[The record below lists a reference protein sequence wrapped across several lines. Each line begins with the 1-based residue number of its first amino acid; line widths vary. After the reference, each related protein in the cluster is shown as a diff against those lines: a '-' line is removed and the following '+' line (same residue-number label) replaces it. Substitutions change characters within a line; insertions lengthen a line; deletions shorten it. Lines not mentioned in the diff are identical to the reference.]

1 MIFFLRPVQ
10 KIDRNRMLKLVT
22 FRSPFHYNVG
32 MPTDTHNRQIFTVSE
47 LNRTVRQLLESTLPL
62 LWVEG
67 EISNFARPSSGH
79 WYLTLKD
86 QNAQVRCAMFKNSNM
101 RVNFKPGNG
110 ISVLVR
116 CRVGLY
122 EGRGD
127 YQLII
132 EHMEEAGF
140 GALQRQ
146 FDQLKAKLANESL
159 FDQTHKQAIPRSI
172 NHVGVVTSST
182 GAAFTDILSVLKRR
196 FPSIKV
202 TLFPTAVQGD
212 QAASQIVAAIANAN
226 DNDGCDVLIVG
237 RGGGSLEDLW
247 PFNEESVARAIF
259 HSKIPVVSA
268 VGHEIDFTIADFVA
282 DLRAPTPS
290 AAAELVSLDGDE
302 LMAQFAGLE
311 TLLANSIS
319 RRLKSLGQKT
329 VDLRNRLQH
338 PGRKLQEQAQHLD
351 HLDIRLRRSIK
362 GMIQVY
368 RHQTILSRDRLLR
381 QHPRD
386 ALARQKQHVQSAVLQ
401 LSKVVNQQL
410 KEKVSHTE
418 QTLHLLDAV
427 SPLKILGRGFSV
439 IRDAN
444 NQVIKSITSVSK
456 GENLRARLTDGELH
470 IEVTKTTTT
479 DVSRNS

>member
-1 MIFFLRPVQ
+1 
-10 KIDRNRMLKLVT
+10 
-22 FRSPFHYNVG
+22 
-32 MPTDTHNRQIFTVSE
+32 MPMSIDTHNRQVFTVSE

-67 EISNFARPSSGH
+67 EISNFARPNSGH

-86 QNAQVRCAMFKNSNM
+86 QQAQVRCAMFKNSNA
-101 RVNFKPGNG
+101 RVSFKPANG

-159 FDQTHKQAIPRSI
+159 FDQAHKQPMPTSV
-172 NHVGVVTSST
+172 NHIGVVTSPT
-182 GAAFTDILSVLKRR
+182 GAAFKDILAVLNRR

-212 QAASQIVAAIANAN
+212 QAAGQIVEAIDNAN
-226 DNDGCDVLIVG
+226 QDGRCDALIVG

-247 PFNEESVARAIF
+247 PFNEEVVARAVF
-259 HSKIPVVSA
+259 HSKIPIISA
-268 VGHEIDFTIADFVA
+268 VGHEIDFTITDFVA

-290 AAAELVSLDGDE
+290 AAAELISPNGDE
-302 LMAQFAGLE
+302 MAAQLGGLQ
-311 TLLANSIS
+311 TLLSDAMS
-319 RRLKSLGQKT
+319 RRLQRLEQKT
-329 VDLRNRLQH
+329 NDLRNRLQH
-338 PGRKLQEQAQHLD
+338 PGRKLQEQTQHLD
-351 HLDIRLRRSIK
+351 HLDIRLKRS
-362 GMIQVY
+362 MQAMVQLY
-368 RHQTILSRDRLLR
+368 RHRMTLSRDRLLR

-386 ALARQKQHVQSAVLQ
+386 ALVQKKQHMNNAVIRLSKAVGQQLRQKM
-401 LSKVVNQQL
+401 N
-410 KEKVSHTE
+410 HTE

-439 IRDAN
+439 LRNDN
-444 NQVIKSITSVSK
+444 NQVVKSTASVRP
-456 GENLRARLTDGELH
+456 GENLRARLSDGELH
-470 IEVTKTTTT
+470 VEVTKTTITE
-479 DVSRNS
+479 

>member
-1 MIFFLRPVQ
+1 
-10 KIDRNRMLKLVT
+10 
-22 FRSPFHYNVG
+22 
-32 MPTDTHNRQIFTVSE
+32 MPMSIDTHNRQVFTVSE

-67 EISNFARPSSGH
+67 EISNFARPNSGH

-86 QNAQVRCAMFKNSNM
+86 QQAQVRCAMFKNSNG
-101 RVNFKPGNG
+101 RVSFKPANG
-110 ISVLVR
+110 VSVLVR

-159 FDQTHKQAIPRSI
+159 FDQAHKQPMPTSV
-172 NHVGVVTSST
+172 NHIGVVTSPT
-182 GAAFTDILSVLKRR
+182 GAAFKDILAVLNRR

-212 QAASQIVAAIANAN
+212 QAAGQIVEAIANAN
-226 DNDGCDVLIVG
+226 QDGRCDALIVG

-247 PFNEESVARAIF
+247 PFNEEVVARAVF
-259 HSKIPVVSA
+259 HSKIPIISA
-268 VGHEIDFTIADFVA
+268 VGHEIDFTITDFVA

-290 AAAELVSLDGDE
+290 AAAELISPNGDE
-302 LMAQFAGLE
+302 MAAQLGGLQ
-311 TLLANSIS
+311 TLLSDAMS
-319 RRLKSLGQKT
+319 RRLQRLEQKT
-329 VDLRNRLQH
+329 NDLRNRLQH
-338 PGRKLQEQAQHLD
+338 PGRKLQEQTQHLD
-351 HLDIRLRRSIK
+351 HLDIRLKRS
-362 GMIQVY
+362 MQAMVQLY
-368 RHQTILSRDRLLR
+368 RHRMTLSRDRLLR

-386 ALARQKQHVQSAVLQ
+386 ALVQKKQHMNNAVIRLSKAVGQQLRQKM
-401 LSKVVNQQL
+401 N
-410 KEKVSHTE
+410 HTE

-439 IRDAN
+439 LRNDN
-444 NQVIKSITSVSK
+444 NQVVKSTASVRP
-456 GENLRARLTDGELH
+456 GENLRARLSDGELH
-470 IEVTKTTTT
+470 VEVTKTTITE
-479 DVSRNS
+479 

>member
-1 MIFFLRPVQ
+1 
-10 KIDRNRMLKLVT
+10 
-22 FRSPFHYNVG
+22 
-32 MPTDTHNRQIFTVSE
+32 MPMSIDTHNRQVFTVSE

-67 EISNFARPSSGH
+67 EISNFARPNSGH

-86 QNAQVRCAMFKNSNM
+86 QQAQVRCAMFKNSNA
-101 RVNFKPGNG
+101 RVSFKPANG

-159 FDQTHKQAIPRSI
+159 FDQAHKQPMPTSV
-172 NHVGVVTSST
+172 NHIGVVTSPT
-182 GAAFTDILSVLKRR
+182 GAAFKDILAVLNRR

-212 QAASQIVAAIANAN
+212 QAAGQIVEAIDNAN
-226 DNDGCDVLIVG
+226 QDGRCDALIVG

-247 PFNEESVARAIF
+247 PFNEEVVARAVF
-259 HSKIPVVSA
+259 HSKIPIISA
-268 VGHEIDFTIADFVA
+268 VGHEIDFTITDFVA

-290 AAAELVSLDGDE
+290 AAAELISPNGDE
-302 LMAQFAGLE
+302 MAAQLGGLQ
-311 TLLANSIS
+311 TLLSDAMS
-319 RRLKSLGQKT
+319 RRLQRLEQKT
-329 VDLRNRLQH
+329 NDLRNRLQH

-351 HLDIRLRRSIK
+351 HLDIRLKRS
-362 GMIQVY
+362 MQAMVQLY
-368 RHQTILSRDRLLR
+368 RHRMTLSRDRLLR

-386 ALARQKQHVQSAVLQ
+386 ALVQKKQHMNNAVIRLSKAVGQQLRQKM
-401 LSKVVNQQL
+401 N
-410 KEKVSHTE
+410 HTE

-439 IRDAN
+439 IRNDN
-444 NQVIKSITSVSK
+444 NQVVKSTTSVRP
-456 GENLRARLTDGELH
+456 GENLRARLSDGELH
-470 IEVTKTTTT
+470 VEVTKTTITE
-479 DVSRNS
+479 

>member
-1 MIFFLRPVQ
+1 MSI
-10 KIDRNRMLKLVT
+10 
-22 FRSPFHYNVG
+22 
-32 MPTDTHNRQIFTVSE
+32 DTHNRQVFTVSE

-67 EISNFARPSSGH
+67 EISNFARPNSGH

-86 QNAQVRCAMFKNSNM
+86 QQAQVRCAMFKNSNG
-101 RVNFKPGNG
+101 RVSFKPANG
-110 ISVLVR
+110 VSVLVR

-159 FDQTHKQAIPRSI
+159 FDEAHKQPMPTSV
-172 NHVGVVTSST
+172 NHIGVVTSPT
-182 GAAFTDILSVLKRR
+182 GAAFKDILAVLNRR

-212 QAASQIVAAIANAN
+212 QAAGQIVEAIDNAN
-226 DNDGCDVLIVG
+226 QDGRCDALIVG

-247 PFNEESVARAIF
+247 PFNEEVVARAVF
-259 HSKIPVVSA
+259 HSKIPIISA
-268 VGHEIDFTIADFVA
+268 VGHEIDFTITDFVA

-290 AAAELVSLDGDE
+290 AAAELISPNGDE
-302 LMAQFAGLE
+302 MAAQLGGLQ
-311 TLLANSIS
+311 TLLSDAMS
-319 RRLKSLGQKT
+319 RRLQRLEQKT
-329 VDLRNRLQH
+329 NDLRNRLQH
-338 PGRKLQEQAQHLD
+338 PGRKLQEQTQHLD
-351 HLDIRLRRSIK
+351 HLDIRLKRS
-362 GMIQVY
+362 MQAMVQLY
-368 RHQTILSRDRLLR
+368 RHRMTLSRDRLLR

-386 ALARQKQHVQSAVLQ
+386 ALVQKKQHMNNAVIRLSKAVGQQLRQKM
-401 LSKVVNQQL
+401 N
-410 KEKVSHTE
+410 HTE

-439 IRDAN
+439 LRNDN
-444 NQVIKSITSVSK
+444 NQVVKSTASVRP
-456 GENLRARLTDGELH
+456 GENLRARLSDGELH
-470 IEVTKTTTT
+470 VEVTKTTITE
-479 DVSRNS
+479 

>member
-1 MIFFLRPVQ
+1 
-10 KIDRNRMLKLVT
+10 
-22 FRSPFHYNVG
+22 
-32 MPTDTHNRQIFTVSE
+32 MPMSIDTHNRQVFTVSE

-67 EISNFARPSSGH
+67 EISNFARPNSGH

-86 QNAQVRCAMFKNSNM
+86 QQAQVRCAMFKNSNG
-101 RVNFKPGNG
+101 RVSFKPANG
-110 ISVLVR
+110 VSVLVR

-159 FDQTHKQAIPRSI
+159 FDQAHKQPMPTSV
-172 NHVGVVTSST
+172 NHIGVVTSPT
-182 GAAFTDILSVLKRR
+182 GAAFKDILAVLNRR

-212 QAASQIVAAIANAN
+212 QAAGQIVEAIDNAN
-226 DNDGCDVLIVG
+226 QDGRCDALIVG

-247 PFNEESVARAIF
+247 PFNEEVVARAVF
-259 HSKIPVVSA
+259 HSKIPIISA
-268 VGHEIDFTIADFVA
+268 VGHEIDFTITDFVA

-290 AAAELVSLDGDE
+290 AAAELISPNGDE
-302 LMAQFAGLE
+302 MAAQLGGLQ
-311 TLLANSIS
+311 TLLSDAMS
-319 RRLKSLGQKT
+319 RRLQRLEQKT
-329 VDLRNRLQH
+329 NDLRNRLQH

-351 HLDIRLRRSIK
+351 HLDIRLKRS
-362 GMIQVY
+362 MQAMVQLY
-368 RHQTILSRDRLLR
+368 RHRMTLSRDRLLR

-386 ALARQKQHVQSAVLQ
+386 ALVQKKQHMNNAVIRLSKAVGQQLRQKM
-401 LSKVVNQQL
+401 N
-410 KEKVSHTE
+410 HTE

-439 IRDAN
+439 IRNDN
-444 NQVIKSITSVSK
+444 NQVVKSTASVRP
-456 GENLRARLTDGELH
+456 GENLRARLSDGELH
-470 IEVTKTTTT
+470 VEVTKTTITE
-479 DVSRNS
+479 

>member
-1 MIFFLRPVQ
+1 M
-10 KIDRNRMLKLVT
+10 RMSKD
-22 FRSPFHYNVG
+22 N
-32 MPTDTHNRQIFTVSE
+32 HNRQVFTVSE

-86 QNAQVRCAMFKNSNM
+86 QQAQVRCAMFKNSNA
-101 RVNFKPGNG
+101 RVSFKPANG

-159 FDQTHKQAIPRSI
+159 FDQAHKQPMPTSA
-172 NHVGVVTSST
+172 NHIGVVTSPT
-182 GAAFTDILSVLKRR
+182 GAAFKDILAVLNRR

-212 QAASQIVAAIANAN
+212 QAAGQIVEAIANAN
-226 DNDGCDVLIVG
+226 QDGRCDALIVG

-247 PFNEESVARAIF
+247 PFNEEAVARAIF
-259 HSKIPVVSA
+259 HSKIPIISA

-290 AAAELVSLDGDE
+290 AAAELISPNGDE
-302 LMAQFAGLE
+302 IAAQLSGLE
-311 TLLANSIS
+311 TLLSDAMS
-319 RRLKSLGQKT
+319 RRLQRLEQKT
-329 VDLRNRLQH
+329 NDLRNRLQH

-351 HLDIRLRRSIK
+351 HLDIRLRRSIQA
-362 GMIQVY
+362 MVQLC
-368 RHQTILSRDRLLR
+368 RHRATLSRDRLLR

-386 ALARQKQHVQSAVLQ
+386 ALAYKRQRLNDAINQI
-401 LSKVVNQQL
+401 SKAASRQL

-418 QTLHLLDAV
+418 QTMHLLDAV
-427 SPLKILGRGFSV
+427 SPLKILSRGFSV
-439 IRDAN
+439 IRDDK
-444 NQVIKSITSVSK
+444 NQVVKSIASVTP
-456 GENLRARLTDGELH
+456 GENLRASLIDGELN
-470 IEVTKTTTT
+470 IEVTKITKTDILTT
-479 DVSRNS
+479 

>member
-1 MIFFLRPVQ
+1 
-10 KIDRNRMLKLVT
+10 MLM
-22 FRSPFHYNVG
+22 SI
-32 MPTDTHNRQIFTVSE
+32 DTHNRQVFTVSE

-67 EISNFARPSSGH
+67 EISNFSRPNSGH

-86 QNAQVRCAMFKNSNM
+86 QQAQVRCAMFKNSNG
-101 RVNFKPGNG
+101 RVSFKPANG
-110 ISVLVR
+110 VSVLVR

-159 FDQTHKQAIPRSI
+159 FDQAHKQPMPTSV
-172 NHVGVVTSST
+172 NHIGVVTSPT
-182 GAAFTDILSVLKRR
+182 GAAFKDILAVLNRR

-212 QAASQIVAAIANAN
+212 QAAGQIVEAIANAN
-226 DNDGCDVLIVG
+226 QDGRCDALIVG

-247 PFNEESVARAIF
+247 PFNEEVVARAVF
-259 HSKIPVVSA
+259 HSKIPIISA
-268 VGHEIDFTIADFVA
+268 VGHEIDFTITDFVA

-290 AAAELVSLDGDE
+290 AAAELISPNGDE
-302 LMAQFAGLE
+302 MAAQLGGLQ
-311 TLLANSIS
+311 TLLSDAMS
-319 RRLKSLGQKT
+319 RRLQRLEQKT
-329 VDLRNRLQH
+329 NDLRNRLQH

-351 HLDIRLRRSIK
+351 HLDIRLKRS
-362 GMIQVY
+362 MQAMVQLY
-368 RHQTILSRDRLLR
+368 RHRMTLSRDRLLR

-386 ALARQKQHVQSAVLQ
+386 ALVQKKQHMNNAVIRLSKAVGQQLRQKM
-401 LSKVVNQQL
+401 N
-410 KEKVSHTE
+410 HTE

-439 IRDAN
+439 LRNDN
-444 NQVIKSITSVSK
+444 NQVVKSTASVRP
-456 GENLRARLTDGELH
+456 GENLRARLSDGELH
-470 IEVTKTTTT
+470 VEVTKTTITE
-479 DVSRNS
+479 

>member
-1 MIFFLRPVQ
+1 MSI
-10 KIDRNRMLKLVT
+10 
-22 FRSPFHYNVG
+22 
-32 MPTDTHNRQIFTVSE
+32 DTHNRQVFTVSE

-67 EISNFARPSSGH
+67 EISNFARPNSGH

-86 QNAQVRCAMFKNSNM
+86 QQAQVRCAMFKNSNA
-101 RVNFKPGNG
+101 RVSFKPANG

-159 FDQTHKQAIPRSI
+159 FDQAHKQPMPTSV
-172 NHVGVVTSST
+172 NHIGVVTSPT
-182 GAAFTDILSVLKRR
+182 GAAFKDILAVLNRR

-212 QAASQIVAAIANAN
+212 QAAGQIVEAIANAN
-226 DNDGCDVLIVG
+226 QDGRCDALIVG

-247 PFNEESVARAIF
+247 PFNEEVVARAVF
-259 HSKIPVVSA
+259 HSKIPIISA
-268 VGHEIDFTIADFVA
+268 VGHEIDFTITDFVA

-290 AAAELVSLDGDE
+290 AAAELISPNGDE
-302 LMAQFAGLE
+302 MAAQLGGLQ
-311 TLLANSIS
+311 TLLSDAMS
-319 RRLKSLGQKT
+319 RRLQRLEQKT
-329 VDLRNRLQH
+329 NDLRNRLQH
-338 PGRKLQEQAQHLD
+338 PGRKLQEQTQHLD
-351 HLDIRLRRSIK
+351 HLDIRLKRS
-362 GMIQVY
+362 MQAMVQLY
-368 RHQTILSRDRLLR
+368 RHRMTLSRDRLLR

-386 ALARQKQHVQSAVLQ
+386 ALVQKKQHMNNAVIRLSKAVGQQLRQKM
-401 LSKVVNQQL
+401 N
-410 KEKVSHTE
+410 HTE

-439 IRDAN
+439 LRNDN
-444 NQVIKSITSVSK
+444 NQVVKSTASVRP
-456 GENLRARLTDGELH
+456 GENLRARLSDGELH
-470 IEVTKTTTT
+470 VEVTKTTITE
-479 DVSRNS
+479 

>member
-1 MIFFLRPVQ
+1 
-10 KIDRNRMLKLVT
+10 MLM
-22 FRSPFHYNVG
+22 SI
-32 MPTDTHNRQIFTVSE
+32 DTHNRQVFTVSE

-67 EISNFARPSSGH
+67 EISNFSRPNSGH

-86 QNAQVRCAMFKNSNM
+86 QQAQVRCAMFKNSNG
-101 RVNFKPGNG
+101 RVSFKPANG
-110 ISVLVR
+110 VSVLVR

-159 FDQTHKQAIPRSI
+159 FDQAHKQPMPTSV
-172 NHVGVVTSST
+172 NHIGVVTSPT
-182 GAAFTDILSVLKRR
+182 GAAFKDILAVLNRR

-212 QAASQIVAAIANAN
+212 QAAGQIVEAIANAN
-226 DNDGCDVLIVG
+226 QDGRCDALIVG

-247 PFNEESVARAIF
+247 PFNEEVVARAVF
-259 HSKIPVVSA
+259 HSKIPIISA
-268 VGHEIDFTIADFVA
+268 VGHEIDFTITDFVA

-290 AAAELVSLDGDE
+290 AAAELISPNGDE
-302 LMAQFAGLE
+302 MAAQLGGLQ
-311 TLLANSIS
+311 TLLSDAMS
-319 RRLKSLGQKT
+319 RRLQRLEQKT
-329 VDLRNRLQH
+329 NDLRNRLQH

-351 HLDIRLRRSIK
+351 HLDIRLKRS
-362 GMIQVY
+362 MQAMVQLY
-368 RHQTILSRDRLLR
+368 RHRMTLSRDRLLR

-386 ALARQKQHVQSAVLQ
+386 ALVQKKQHMNNAVIRLSKAVGQQLRQKM
-401 LSKVVNQQL
+401 N
-410 KEKVSHTE
+410 HTE

-427 SPLKILGRGFSV
+427 SPLKILSRGFSV
-439 IRDAN
+439 LRNDN
-444 NQVIKSITSVSK
+444 NQVVKSTASVRP
-456 GENLRARLTDGELH
+456 GENLRARLSDGELH
-470 IEVTKTTTT
+470 VEVTKTTITE
-479 DVSRNS
+479 

>member
-1 MIFFLRPVQ
+1 MSI
-10 KIDRNRMLKLVT
+10 
-22 FRSPFHYNVG
+22 
-32 MPTDTHNRQIFTVSE
+32 DTHNRQVFTVSE

-67 EISNFARPSSGH
+67 EISNFARPNSGH

-86 QNAQVRCAMFKNSNM
+86 QQAQVRCAMFKNSNA
-101 RVNFKPGNG
+101 RVSFKPANG

-159 FDQTHKQAIPRSI
+159 FDQAHKQPMPTSV
-172 NHVGVVTSST
+172 NHIGVVTSPT
-182 GAAFTDILSVLKRR
+182 GAAFKDILAVLNRR
-196 FPSIKV
+196 FPNIKV

-212 QAASQIVAAIANAN
+212 QAAGQIVEAIANAN
-226 DNDGCDVLIVG
+226 QDGRCDALIVG

-247 PFNEESVARAIF
+247 PFNEEVVARAVF
-259 HSKIPVVSA
+259 HSKIPIISA
-268 VGHEIDFTIADFVA
+268 VGHEIDFTITDFVA

-290 AAAELVSLDGDE
+290 AAAELISPNGDE
-302 LMAQFAGLE
+302 MAAQLGGLQ
-311 TLLANSIS
+311 TLLSDAMS
-319 RRLKSLGQKT
+319 RRLQRLEQKT
-329 VDLRNRLQH
+329 NDLRNRLQH

-351 HLDIRLRRSIK
+351 HLDIRLKRS
-362 GMIQVY
+362 MQAMVQLY
-368 RHQTILSRDRLLR
+368 RHRMTLSRDRLLR

-386 ALARQKQHVQSAVLQ
+386 ALVQKKQHMNNAVIRLSKAVGQQLRQKM
-401 LSKVVNQQL
+401 N
-410 KEKVSHTE
+410 HTE

-439 IRDAN
+439 LRNDN
-444 NQVIKSITSVSK
+444 NQVVKSTASVRP
-456 GENLRARLTDGELH
+456 GENLRARLSDGELH
-470 IEVTKTTTT
+470 VEVTKTTITE
-479 DVSRNS
+479 

>member
-1 MIFFLRPVQ
+1 
-10 KIDRNRMLKLVT
+10 
-22 FRSPFHYNVG
+22 
-32 MPTDTHNRQIFTVSE
+32 MPMSIDTHNRQVFTVSE

-67 EISNFARPSSGH
+67 EISNFARPNSGH

-86 QNAQVRCAMFKNSNM
+86 QQAQVRCAMFKNSNA
-101 RVNFKPGNG
+101 RVSFKPANG

-159 FDQTHKQAIPRSI
+159 FDQALKQPMPTSV
-172 NHVGVVTSST
+172 NHIGVVTSPT
-182 GAAFTDILSVLKRR
+182 GAAFKDILAVLNRR

-212 QAASQIVAAIANAN
+212 QAAGQIVEAIANAN
-226 DNDGCDVLIVG
+226 QDGRCDALIVG

-247 PFNEESVARAIF
+247 PFNEEVVARAVF
-259 HSKIPVVSA
+259 HSKIPIISA
-268 VGHEIDFTIADFVA
+268 VGHEIDFTITDFIA

-290 AAAELVSLDGDE
+290 AAAELISPNGDE
-302 LMAQFAGLE
+302 MAAQLSGLQ
-311 TLLANSIS
+311 TLLSDAMS
-319 RRLKSLGQKT
+319 RRLQRLEQKT
-329 VDLRNRLQH
+329 NDLRNRLQH
-338 PGRKLQEQAQHLD
+338 PGRKLQEQTQYLD
-351 HLDIRLRRSIK
+351 YLDIRLKRS
-362 GMIQVY
+362 MQAMVQLY
-368 RHQTILSRDRLLR
+368 RHRMTLSRDRLLR

-386 ALARQKQHVQSAVLQ
+386 ALVQKKQHMNNTVIRLSKAVGQQLRQKM
-401 LSKVVNQQL
+401 N
-410 KEKVSHTE
+410 HTE

-439 IRDAN
+439 IRNDN
-444 NQVIKSITSVSK
+444 NQVVKSTTSVRP
-456 GENLRARLTDGELH
+456 GENLRARLSDGELH
-470 IEVTKTTTT
+470 VEVTKTTITE
-479 DVSRNS
+479 

>member
-1 MIFFLRPVQ
+1 MSI
-10 KIDRNRMLKLVT
+10 
-22 FRSPFHYNVG
+22 
-32 MPTDTHNRQIFTVSE
+32 DTHNRQVFTVSE

-67 EISNFARPSSGH
+67 EISNFARPNSGH

-86 QNAQVRCAMFKNSNM
+86 QQAQVRCAMFKNSNG
-101 RVNFKPGNG
+101 RVSFKPANG
-110 ISVLVR
+110 VSVLVR

-159 FDQTHKQAIPRSI
+159 FDQAHKQPMPTSV
-172 NHVGVVTSST
+172 NHIGVVTSPT
-182 GAAFTDILSVLKRR
+182 GAAFKDILAVLNRR

-212 QAASQIVAAIANAN
+212 QAAGQIVEAIANAN
-226 DNDGCDVLIVG
+226 QDGRCDALIVG

-247 PFNEESVARAIF
+247 PFNEEVVARAVF
-259 HSKIPVVSA
+259 HSKIPIISA
-268 VGHEIDFTIADFVA
+268 VGHEIDFTITDFVA

-290 AAAELVSLDGDE
+290 AAAELISPNGDE
-302 LMAQFAGLE
+302 MAAQLGGLQ
-311 TLLANSIS
+311 TLLSDAMS
-319 RRLKSLGQKT
+319 RRLQRLEQKT
-329 VDLRNRLQH
+329 NDLRNRLQH
-338 PGRKLQEQAQHLD
+338 PGRKLQEQTQHLD
-351 HLDIRLRRSIK
+351 HLDIRLKRS
-362 GMIQVY
+362 MQAMVQLY
-368 RHQTILSRDRLLR
+368 RHRMTLSRDRLLR

-386 ALARQKQHVQSAVLQ
+386 ALVQKKQHMNNAVIRLSKAVGQQLRQKM
-401 LSKVVNQQL
+401 N
-410 KEKVSHTE
+410 HTE

-439 IRDAN
+439 LRNDN
-444 NQVIKSITSVSK
+444 NQVVKSTASVRP
-456 GENLRARLTDGELH
+456 GENLRARLSDGELH
-470 IEVTKTTTT
+470 VEVTKTTITE
-479 DVSRNS
+479 

>member
-1 MIFFLRPVQ
+1 MSI
-10 KIDRNRMLKLVT
+10 
-22 FRSPFHYNVG
+22 
-32 MPTDTHNRQIFTVSE
+32 DTHNRQVFTVSE

-67 EISNFARPSSGH
+67 EISNFARPNSGH

-86 QNAQVRCAMFKNSNM
+86 QQAQVRCAMFKNSNA
-101 RVNFKPGNG
+101 RVSFKPANG

-159 FDQTHKQAIPRSI
+159 FDQAHKQPMPTSV
-172 NHVGVVTSST
+172 NHIGVVTSPT
-182 GAAFTDILSVLKRR
+182 GAAFKDILAVLNRR

-212 QAASQIVAAIANAN
+212 QAAGQIVEAIANAN
-226 DNDGCDVLIVG
+226 QDGRCDALIVG

-247 PFNEESVARAIF
+247 PFNEEVVARAVF
-259 HSKIPVVSA
+259 HSKIPIISA
-268 VGHEIDFTIADFVA
+268 VGHEIDFTITDFIA

-290 AAAELVSLDGDE
+290 AAAELISPNGDE
-302 LMAQFAGLE
+302 MAAHLSGLQ
-311 TLLANSIS
+311 TLLSDAMS
-319 RRLKSLGQKT
+319 RRLQRLEQKT
-329 VDLRNRLQH
+329 NDLRNRLQH
-338 PGRKLQEQAQHLD
+338 PGRKLQEQTQHLD
-351 HLDIRLRRSIK
+351 HLDIRLKRS
-362 GMIQVY
+362 MQAMVQLY
-368 RHQTILSRDRLLR
+368 RHRMTLSRDRLLR

-386 ALARQKQHVQSAVLQ
+386 ALVQKKQHMNNVVIRLSKAVGQQLRQKM
-401 LSKVVNQQL
+401 N
-410 KEKVSHTE
+410 HTE

-439 IRDAN
+439 IRNDNCLLYTSDAAD
-444 NQVIKSITSVSK
+444 
-456 GENLRARLTDGELH
+456 E
-470 IEVTKTTTT
+470 
-479 DVSRNS
+479 

>member
-1 MIFFLRPVQ
+1 
-10 KIDRNRMLKLVT
+10 
-22 FRSPFHYNVG
+22 
-32 MPTDTHNRQIFTVSE
+32 MPMSIDTHNRQVFTVSE

-67 EISNFARPSSGH
+67 EISNFARPNSGH

-86 QNAQVRCAMFKNSNM
+86 QQAQVRCAMFKNSNA
-101 RVNFKPGNG
+101 RVSFKPANG

-159 FDQTHKQAIPRSI
+159 FDQAHKQPMPTSV
-172 NHVGVVTSST
+172 NHIGVVTSPT
-182 GAAFTDILSVLKRR
+182 GAAFKDILAVLNRR

-212 QAASQIVAAIANAN
+212 QAAGQIVEAIANAN
-226 DNDGCDVLIVG
+226 QDGRCDALIVG

-247 PFNEESVARAIF
+247 PFNEEVVARAVF
-259 HSKIPVVSA
+259 HSKIPIISA
-268 VGHEIDFTIADFVA
+268 VGHEIDFTITDFIA

-290 AAAELVSLDGDE
+290 AAAELISPNGDE
-302 LMAQFAGLE
+302 MAAQLSGLQ
-311 TLLANSIS
+311 TLLSDAMS
-319 RRLKSLGQKT
+319 RRLQRLEQKT
-329 VDLRNRLQH
+329 NDLRNRLQH
-338 PGRKLQEQAQHLD
+338 PGRKLQEQTQHLD
-351 HLDIRLRRSIK
+351 HLDIRLKRS
-362 GMIQVY
+362 MQAMVQLY
-368 RHQTILSRDRLLR
+368 RHRMTLSRDRLLR

-386 ALARQKQHVQSAVLQ
+386 ALVQKKQHMNNVVIRLSKAVGQQLRQKM
-401 LSKVVNQQL
+401 N
-410 KEKVSHTE
+410 HTE

-439 IRDAN
+439 IRNDN
-444 NQVIKSITSVSK
+444 NQVVKSTTSVRP
-456 GENLRARLTDGELH
+456 GENLRARLSDGELH
-470 IEVTKTTTT
+470 VEVTKTTITE
-479 DVSRNS
+479 

>member
-1 MIFFLRPVQ
+1 MSI
-10 KIDRNRMLKLVT
+10 
-22 FRSPFHYNVG
+22 
-32 MPTDTHNRQIFTVSE
+32 DTHNRQVFTVSE

-67 EISNFARPSSGH
+67 EISNFARPNSGH

-86 QNAQVRCAMFKNSNM
+86 QQAQVRCAMFKNSNA
-101 RVNFKPGNG
+101 RVSFKPANG

-159 FDQTHKQAIPRSI
+159 FDQAHKQPMPTSV
-172 NHVGVVTSST
+172 NHIGVVTSPT
-182 GAAFTDILSVLKRR
+182 GAAFKDILAVLNRR

-212 QAASQIVAAIANAN
+212 QAAGQIVEAIANAN
-226 DNDGCDVLIVG
+226 QDGRCDALIVG

-247 PFNEESVARAIF
+247 PFNEEVVARAVF
-259 HSKIPVVSA
+259 HSKIPIISA
-268 VGHEIDFTIADFVA
+268 VGHEIDFTITDFVA

-290 AAAELVSLDGDE
+290 AAAELISPNGDE
-302 LMAQFAGLE
+302 MAAQLGGLQ
-311 TLLANSIS
+311 TLLSDAMS
-319 RRLKSLGQKT
+319 RRLQRLEQKT
-329 VDLRNRLQH
+329 NDLRNRLQH
-338 PGRKLQEQAQHLD
+338 PGRKLQEQTQHLD
-351 HLDIRLRRSIK
+351 HLDIRLKRS
-362 GMIQVY
+362 MQAMVQLY
-368 RHQTILSRDRLLR
+368 RHRMTLSRDRLLR

-386 ALARQKQHVQSAVLQ
+386 ALVQKKQHMNNAVIRLSKAVGQQLRQKM
-401 LSKVVNQQL
+401 N
-410 KEKVSHTE
+410 HTE

-439 IRDAN
+439 IRNDN
-444 NQVIKSITSVSK
+444 NQVVKSTTSVRP
-456 GENLRARLTDGELH
+456 GENLRARLSDGELH
-470 IEVTKTTTT
+470 VEVTKTTITE
-479 DVSRNS
+479 